1 MKKENEKFMEK
12 INKIRKIIYIGIFLM
27 CYVLGFLML
36 IFFDTVN
43 TKALGLCIILLGYL
57 VGDKK

>member
-12 INKIRKIIYIGIFLM
+12 ISKIQKIIDIGIFLM
-27 CYVLGFLML
+27 CYVQGFLML
-36 IFFDTVN
+36 LFSGNIN
-43 TKALGLCIILLGYL
+43 TKALGVCIILLGYL